1 MNNLPQYTVL
11 SVLMLGLLSA
21 CASTMVSSD
30 RQVELRNKLTTLQA
44 DPVLSRYAPE
54 ARAEAEVAVNKVEQP
69 QISTQVTYHN
79 DFVAHRKIE
88 IAEAKAREAYLLE
101 QQKAISGNTA
111 DARLASRTAEADAA
125 NRRAA
130 QLSAELATLNAK
142 PSPRG
147 MVITLSDVL
156 FANGQSNLNAG
167 TDSNLTKLFN
177 FMSNNPD
184 RKLMIEGHTDSVG
197 SEQSNLQLSQSRA
210 QAVFSYLI
218 NRGISANRL
227 GMQGLGETSPVSSN
241 QSAAGRQQNRRVE
254 ITVLN

>member
-1 MNNLPQYTVL
+1 TAL

-21 CASTMVSSD
+21 CASNMVSSD

-101 QQKAISGNTA
+101 QQKTISGNTA

-130 QLSAELATLNAK
+130 QLSAELAALNAK

-167 TDSNLTKLFN
+167 ADSNLTRLFN

-210 QAVFSYLI
+210 QSVFSYLI

-241 QSAAGRQQNRRVE
+241 QS
-254 ITVLN
+254 